1 MIKKVILYPPFL
13 AGILAALCISL
24 LALISNVTSTLIL
37 LMIPTFGASVVLIT
51 ALPSSPLASPK
62 NIIFGHLISAT
73 SGIIMALI
81 FGLSFYSLGIGVGLA
96 IFLMMS
102 IDCLHPPAGGNP
114 ILILLSGSIYDFNLL
129 PLALGVVFIA
139 GYSVL
144 VNKIILKRDYPW
156 F

>member
-24 LALISNVTSTLIL
+24 LALMSNATSTLIL

-51 ALPSSPLASPK
+51 ALPNSPLARPK

-73 SGIIMALI
+73 SGVVVASLL
-81 FGLSFYSLGIGVGLA
+81 GPSFYALGIAVGLA
-96 IFLMMS
+96 IFLMM
-102 IDCLHPPAGGNP
+102 ITNCLHPPAGGNP
-114 ILILLSGSIYDFNLL
+114 ILVILSGTIYDFNLI
-129 PLALGVVFIA
+129 PLALGVTFIA
-139 GYSVL
+139 GYAVV